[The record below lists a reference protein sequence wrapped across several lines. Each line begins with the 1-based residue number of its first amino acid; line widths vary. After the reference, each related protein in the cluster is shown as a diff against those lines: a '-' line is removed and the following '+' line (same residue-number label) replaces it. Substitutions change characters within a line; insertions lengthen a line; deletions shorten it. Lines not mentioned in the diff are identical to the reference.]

1 MPTNQLSPAQAE
13 QVLDLAAVA
22 TAHDGVDP
30 LNEEARFAL
39 RDDSAEHYLHHVG
52 DRLAGYLIWLP
63 LHHTGQLVVHPE
75 FRRQGI
81 GRTLVEQ
88 AFGVID
94 GAPAGSTTR
103 PVAIWAFG
111 HLRAAQGFASALE
124 LSPVRGLLIMDR
136 PLAEPVTPHVPDA
149 LQLRGFELADA
160 AAVLTV
166 NAAAFAHHP
175 EQGSLDEAGLHARMA
190 EPWFDPSGLILGFDA
205 DGLAGFHWTKRMDA
219 RTGEVYVMA
228 VAPRAQGRGY
238 GKALLNAGLAH
249 LQRSGCDRVL
259 LYVDMADQ
267 VAVRMYES
275 AGFRVT
281 HRDVLLAPKPKE
293 QQ

>member
-1 MPTNQLSPAQAE
+1 MPTNRLSATQAE
-13 QVLDLAAVA
+13 QVLDLAAAA

-39 RDDSAEHYLHHVG
+39 RDDAAEHHLHHVG
-52 DRLAGYLIWLP
+52 ASLAGYLIWLP
-63 LHHTGQLVVHPE
+63 LHRTGQLVVHPD

-81 GRTLVEQ
+81 GRALVDRLHRDSSASDPSARSETVTL
-88 AFGVID
+88 
-94 GAPAGSTTR
+94 
-103 PVAIWAFG
+103 WAFG
-111 HLRAAQGFASALE
+111 YLPAAQGFASALGI
-124 LSPVRGLLIMDR
+124 SPVRGLLIMER
-136 PLAEPVTPHVPDA
+136 PLTEPITPHAPDA
-149 LQLRGFELADA
+149 LTLRGFEPADA
-160 AAVLTV
+160 AEVLAV

-175 EQGSLDEAGLHARMA
+175 EQGSLDESGLRARMA

-205 DGLAGFHWTKRMDA
+205 DGLAGFHWTKRVAA

-249 LQRSGCDRVL
+249 LQQSGCDRVL

-293 QQ
+293 QP